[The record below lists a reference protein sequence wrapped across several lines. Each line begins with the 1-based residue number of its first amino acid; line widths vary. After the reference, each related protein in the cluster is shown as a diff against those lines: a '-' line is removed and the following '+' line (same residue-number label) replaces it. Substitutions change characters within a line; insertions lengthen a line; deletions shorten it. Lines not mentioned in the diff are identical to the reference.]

1 VETPRDPWPTP
12 SPDQELIASLLR
24 EIVELK
30 AKVAELSNRNA
41 ELTQQIN
48 NERYERPPHY

>member
-1 VETPRDPWPTP
+1 METPRDPSPTP
-12 SPDQELIASLLR
+12 SPDQELIASLQR

-30 AKVAELSNRNA
+30 AKVAALSNRNA

>member
-1 VETPRDPWPTP
+1 VETRREPSPTP
-12 SPDQELIASLLR
+12 SPDDDLIASLRR
-24 EIVELK
+24 EIVQLK
-30 AKVAELSNRNA
+30 VKVAELSNRNA